1 MVKIS
6 KATIKALISK
16 MPTYID
22 PGILA
27 VLIMI
32 VVLTLIVI
40 SALRDER
47 ECREIRKRN
56 AESTGIKSQ
65 GPQQPP
71 RDADEDT
78 FTLKAKQRR
87 ASARLKIK
95 SELSTER
102 PGRLQS
108 LKARPHEKG
117 PPCAYNEQPGGD

>member
-1 MVKIS
+1 MVKIG

-47 ECREIRKRN
+47 ECREILKRN
-56 AESTGIKSQ
+56 AERAGMKSQ

-71 RDADEDT
+71 LDADEEYVYVV
-78 FTLKAKQRR
+78 
-87 ASARLKIK
+87 SK
-95 SELSTER
+95 SE
-102 PGRLQS
+102 
-108 LKARPHEKG
+108 KG
-117 PPCAYNEQPGGD
+117 KCRA